1 MPHLDHYRN
10 IFSFTSSE
18 PKTRPT
24 LEVLHGTVDIPN
36 KFKLASTIDLNSE
49 VVSSMM
55 IPNDSTVQ
63 TTVEVKPKVEIVKF
77 GWIIGVLIRC
87 VLNIFG
93 VMLFL
98 RLSWV
103 TGQAGIGL
111 ACLIILIST
120 IVTVVTSLSMS
131 AICTNG
137 EVKGGGTYYLISRS
151 LGPEF
156 GGAIG
161 LIFSFVSK
169 KRKKRKLT
177 DE

>member
-77 GWIIGVLIRC
+77 GWIIGVL
-87 VLNIFG
+87 V
-93 VMLFL
+93 
-98 RLSWV
+98 
-103 TGQAGIGL
+103 
-111 ACLIILIST
+111 CLID
-120 IVTVVTSLSMS
+120 
-131 AICTNG
+131 
-137 EVKGGGTYYLISRS
+137 
-151 LGPEF
+151 
-156 GGAIG
+156 
-161 LIFSFVSK
+161 
-169 KRKKRKLT
+169 KRKRERQREIIR
-177 DE
+177 DFSSC